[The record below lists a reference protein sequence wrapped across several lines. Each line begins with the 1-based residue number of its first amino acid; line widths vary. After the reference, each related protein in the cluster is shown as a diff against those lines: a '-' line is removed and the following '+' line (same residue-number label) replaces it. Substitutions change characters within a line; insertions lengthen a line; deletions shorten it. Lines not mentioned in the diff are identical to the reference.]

1 MRNFFSISPI
11 KSSFGMTSVLAMT
24 VLAAPAQAAIAPF
37 SASYDFSVDKY
48 NGVATRTLSRR
59 ADANEWQYTVSA
71 GVGRVASAGQAAIF
85 QDVNGTIYPIATS
98 RQYKIFGV
106 GNTTTFAFDNANQQY
121 TSTYK
126 GRNHTISMPQ
136 TALDD
141 LGLEMQIREDL
152 KAGRFRGT
160 YLMAGR
166 DSVESVPFT
175 KSAPMSV
182 TVPAG
187 TFNVIR
193 IDRIHNDEERR
204 TSFWLAPSL
213 DYLPVQVIQ
222 NSDGKT
228 IQMSLTKINR

>member
-1 MRNFFSISPI
+1 MKLFSMNMNAKNLLISATLLASA
-11 KSSFGMTSVLAMT
+11 SSSM
-24 VLAAPAQAAIAPF
+24 AAIAPF

-59 ADANEWQYTVSA
+59 ADANEWQYTVNA
-71 GVGRVASAGQAAIF
+71 GVGKVASAGQAAIF
-85 QDVNGTIYPIATS
+85 QDINGTIIPIATS
-98 RQYKIFGV
+98 RQYKIFGI
-106 GNTTTFAFDNANQQY
+106 GNTTTFAFDNANHQY

-126 GRNHTISMPQ
+126 GRSKTIDMPQ

-152 KAGRFRGT
+152 KAGRWQGNYF
-160 YLMAGR
+160 MAGK
-166 DSVESVPFT
+166 DGIESVPFT
-175 KSAPMSV
+175 KSAPISV

-193 IDRIHNDEERR
+193 IDRIHNTDDRR

-222 NSDGKT
+222 NNDGKT
-228 IQMSLTKINR
+228 IEMNLTKVHH